1 MRLGVA
7 FDLDFSLCC
16 GQVFRW
22 RKVDGW
28 WYGVVGDNVVK
39 VCQRGSELLF
49 ENIDKEFIQAYF
61 GLTDNLAE
69 IGQCIGKDDTIKKA
83 LKQL

>member
-22 RKVDGW
+22 RKVNGW

-39 VCQRGSELLF
+39 VCQCGSELQF
-49 ENIDKEFIQAYF
+49 ENVTKDFVLKYF
-61 GLTDNLAE
+61 GLNDDLAE
-69 IGQCIGKDDTIKKA
+69 ISECIGKDDYYSKSFEA
-83 LKQL
+83 V